1 MSRPDQMRVLIVRL
15 GALGDVV
22 HTIPVVAALGRR
34 LPDAVVDWVIDERC
48 APLLDLVP
56 GLGRR
61 VVLRT
66 RGRSTVAAW
75 TALRRALRE
84 VAYDVA
90 LDVQGLGK
98 SAFVARLSGAR
109 RVVGFGAPFLREPWA
124 RWLYTETADPGRPR
138 HVVDRNLGILGALG
152 VADRDW
158 SFPIRVDA
166 PPAAD
171 APGADPD
178 PPGGGVLINP
188 NAAWPTKR
196 WPPER
201 YGAVAAHV
209 ARAHG
214 RPCAIVWGPGDEARA
229 ARVAAASGGAA
240 TPAPPT
246 DLAALAAL
254 LRAGALLVSGDT
266 GPLHLAA
273 ALGTPVVGLYGP
285 SDPARNGPWSPDDE
299 IVSAFADCACAAA
312 RARRGRAVHMVRR
325 CRAATG
331 CLDAITVEQ
340 VCAAVDRRLR
350 RIESGG
356 ERPAGSRH
364 A

>member
-1 MSRPDQMRVLIVRL
+1 M
-15 GALGDVV
+15 
-22 HTIPVVAALGRR
+22 
-34 LPDAVVDWVIDERC
+34 
-48 APLLDLVP
+48 
-56 GLGRR
+56 
-61 VVLRT
+61 
-66 RGRSTVAAW
+66 
-75 TALRRALRE
+75 
-84 VAYDVA
+84 
-90 LDVQGLGK
+90 
-98 SAFVARLSGAR
+98 
-109 RVVGFGAPFLREPWA
+109 
-124 RWLYTETADPGRPR
+124 
-138 HVVDRNLGILGALG
+138 
-152 VADRDW
+152 
-158 SFPIRVDA
+158 
-166 PPAAD
+166 
-171 APGADPD
+171 
-178 PPGGGVLINP
+178 
-188 NAAWPTKR
+188 
-196 WPPER
+196 
-201 YGAVAAHV
+201 
-209 ARAHG
+209 
-214 RPCAIVWGPGDEARA
+214 
-229 ARVAAASGGAA
+229 AAASGGAA

-350 RIESGG
+350 RIERRG

>member
-1 MSRPDQMRVLIVRL
+1 MSGSDQMRVLIVRL

-22 HTIPVVAALGRR
+22 HTIPVVAALARR
-34 LPDAVVDWVIDERC
+34 LPEAVVDWVIDERC

-75 TALRRALRE
+75 TALRQALRE

-98 SAFVARLSGAR
+98 SALAARLSGAR

-138 HVVDRNLGILGALG
+138 HVVDRNLGILAALG

-158 SFPIRVDA
+158 SFPIRVGESPEVEA
-166 PPAAD
+166 LRRRF
-171 APGADPD
+171 D
-178 PPGGGVLINP
+178 PPGGCVLINP

-196 WPPER
+196 WPPAC

-209 ARAHG
+209 ARAPRRWRRRPTSPRWPRCCGPVRCWCRATPG
-214 RPCAIVWGPGDEARA
+214 RCTWPRRSQRRWWACTGRAIRPATGPGRRTTRSFPRSPTA
-229 ARVAAASGGAA
+229 
-240 TPAPPT
+240 PAPP
-246 DLAALAAL
+246 
-254 LRAGALLVSGDT
+254 R
-266 GPLHLAA
+266 GPAA
-273 ALGTPVVGLYGP
+273 A
-285 SDPARNGPWSPDDE
+285 ARCTW
-299 IVSAFADCACAAA
+299 CAAA
-312 RARRGRAVHMVRR
+312 ARRP
-325 CRAATG
+325 AAST
-331 CLDAITVEQ
+331 
-340 VCAAVDRRLR
+340 R
-350 RIESGG
+350 
-356 ERPAGSRH
+356 
-364 A
+364 